1 MFSQRPNKR
10 ARINDDT
17 PSTNLESRPTQAV
30 DDPDCAADKRRRSY
44 LNWMSPHRVRYE
56 CHTGRCIVWKSHYL
70 SVGELRRHLLD
81 AHADD
86 QSWYVERTCVII
98 KRGSPH
104 KRSLRCIPVTS
115 DVGEQSRLVDTDST
129 STSQWQSY
137 ADMFSAMLAEWEY
150 VEKICRWGLLGKHH
164 PVTDSVQ
171 RIAWHMFELM
181 CALNRIAKRDVSAHA
196 DRHAV
201 WPALCRD
208 RNWVPPRAHVLSC
221 AVRSGVAAHLHQRE
235 CQAMTPDEM
244 VEYSEESREL
254 SGNVLMRHISL
265 ASRLFLTHV
274 ALRACRLPP
283 PQLRQLPIT
292 LYDALLVECQRK
304 LTSNMGALPAV
315 NRSKRCVKALL
326 QINLEM
332 VYLQEAL
339 GGVSPHVSDADALRW
354 LCVQPASVGDD
365 AIVHTLQR
373 LPPDLGGLVAQ
384 YVTDALGCTI
394 CMAHASPC
402 KYCLYIHEY
411 IRHSSGSA
419 RSS

>member
-56 CHTGRCIVWKSHYL
+56 CHTGRCTVCKSHYL

-98 KRGSPH
+98 KRRSPH
-104 KRSLRCIPVTS
+104 KRSLRCIGVAS
-115 DVGEQSRLVDTDST
+115 RVGEQSRLVDTDST

-196 DRHAV
+196 DRHVV

-208 RNWVPPRAHVLSC
+208 QNWVPPHDHVLSC
-221 AVRSGVAAHLHQRE
+221 AVRSEVAAHLHQRAR
-235 CQAMTPDEM
+235 QAMKAPEM
-244 VEYSEESREL
+244 FDYRSVPRLRSDVLVHNISEEL
-254 SGNVLMRHISL
+254 HLVFVAQL
-265 ASRLFLTHV
+265 AFG
-274 ALRACRLPP
+274 LPP

-354 LCVQPASVGDD
+354 LRVQPASVGDD